1 LELQKGWRKP
11 DSKADRKARENYIK
25 SKYMWKGFLEYN
37 ESDGKTERERIENFS
52 RALYDAAKRCDALD
66 MSKAL
71 AFGADVDWV
80 NSEDGSETPLQ
91 VCVLNKKTGDGKDW
105 RAIECAELLLQH
117 GAKMEVGE
125 QEATTHI
132 LDVAE
137 EQGAEKEMFDHL
149 WKKTPETEKKDRLG
163 LFLYEA
169 AKNSDMNGLA
179 EALAQGAS
187 VGWKNPKDGGKS
199 ALHIGVLGKK
209 PEDESKW
216 TAIECVELLLGRGGD
231 LELLDNDG
239 HSVVDCAVVGGA
251 ELEMIEYLNDRPK

>member
-1 LELQKGWRKP
+1 MEAEYIALSQAMRDLIPVRRMLQ
-11 DSKADRKARENYIK
+11 SV
-25 SKYMWKGFLEYN
+25 
-37 ESDGKTERERIENFS
+37 
-52 RALYDAAKRCDALD
+52 CDAVLPD
-66 MSKAL
+66 QSQNARMYSSVFENNNGAL
-71 AFGADVDWV
+71 QLARA
-80 NSEDGSETPLQ
+80 PR
-91 VCVLNKKTGDGKDW
+91 GDGKDW

-125 QEATTHI
+125 GEATRHI

-149 WKKTPETEKKDRLG
+149 WKKTPETEKRDRLG
-163 LFLYEA
+163 LLLYEA

-209 PEDESKW
+209 PADESKW
-216 TAIECVELLLGRGGD
+216 TAIESVELLLGRGGD

-251 ELEMIEYLNDRPK
+251 ELEMIEYLNDRPN